1 MRYSCQPNKL
11 MRYNWI
17 TLVSVER
24 SSYSRNEE
32 TIATLDFHKYYFQF
46 PLSRHHVPCAL
57 CMYLHWR
64 CVHLSAF
71 RFQSLAFIFHVK
83 NCAKCFGRNPLIFNS
98 KNLMF
103 VDSVEIM
110 YVYWRRRHTH
120 VLQRC
125 RRKSFDVNTLSSM
138 CQSVICPFAFSHV
151 TFTSRVHANI
161 VCKHTLHR
169 TDSAAWRSR
178 CWKRHQMPS
187 QN

>member
-1 MRYSCQPNKL
+1 MNFGF
-11 MRYNWI
+11 
-17 TLVSVER
+17 
-24 SSYSRNEE
+24 SR
-32 TIATLDFHKYYFQF
+32 TFIISPRRDDCYFGFSQILFSISIVATL
-46 PLSRHHVPCAL
+46 RVPCAL